1 MTILVPIFE
10 EIVCRG
16 VIQQT
21 YFKDSPFYFDVLI
34 SAIIFAIGHLIGGI
48 FYPLLFY
55 CTVFAVSF
63 MAYSVVI
70 QIQFIMAIYSIS
82 FGMSILVGSFRVDG
96 LKILDLF

>member
-34 SAIIFAIGHLIGGI
+34 SSIIFAIGHLIGGI

-70 QIQFIMAIYSIS
+70 QIQFIMVIYSIS
-82 FGMSILVGSFRVDG
+82 FGMSILVGSFGVDG
-96 LKILDLF
+96 LKILYLF